1 MLKIHVAVAG
11 TREHSELA
19 RTGCEMPASMMMLPV
34 TSHVVAP
41 HESDVQYKA
50 KAKLQLN
57 DGSKNNH
64 LAIPSSSVVIS
75 CYYCTSYVISSWD
88 QHWAHLLVRKPRSK
102 NRIES

>member
-57 DGSKNNH
+57 DGCSRTITWPF
-64 LAIPSSSVVIS
+64 LLLLLSSLVTTVRVMSYPVGIS
-75 CYYCTSYVISSWD
+75 IGHTY
-88 QHWAHLLVRKPRSK
+88 L
-102 NRIES
+102 